1 MENLRGSQSLLNDVS
16 NRFVWVKRDEVK
28 IAVGTFSLHVGGPS
42 PSLRRADSAI
52 MKTLKRL
59 AIFLGLFLSPKAAF
73 AHDGFHVPNG
83 FAPGF
88 THPLF
93 GWDHLIV
100 MLAVGIWAAQKF
112 GAARWQIPAAFV
124 GAMVVGGIAGA
135 LGVNVPGVEFII
147 MLSVPVI
154 GWILI
159 ERVKLT
165 NTGNAALAAFFAF
178 FHGLAHGAEMP
189 VSASAVSFVGGFVVA
204 TILLQG
210 LGFVVARGAVAAV
223 ALFAG
228 AKAHAQTTNQVT
240 PIVLDEI
247 VVEGRA
253 DSLLGIADSATEG
266 TVGAAE
272 LADRPTLRP
281 GELLETI
288 PGVIITQH
296 AGGGKANQYFLRG
309 FNLDHGTD
317 FATFLDGMPLNL
329 PTHGHGQGYADMNI
343 VIPELVQRVNYQ
355 KGVYYVENG
364 DFSSAGA
371 ARLEF
376 FKVLPQSI
384 ATVEGGS
391 FNYGRVMFADSPQVG
406 DGHLLYAG
414 EFMHNDGPWDK
425 PDNYNKVNGQL
436 TYSRGDAA
444 NGFSFTA
451 RAYHGEWD
459 SSDQIAAS
467 AIADGLV
474 TRFGSLDNTTGGD
487 SQRYS
492 LQGEWHRS
500 DADSATKVMAYTFY
514 YDMDLFS
521 DFTYFLTDNV
531 LGDQF
536 EQVDRRWA
544 AGLDVRH
551 TFYGQL
557 GEREM
562 ENMFGTQVRNDWIRN
577 GLYQTQGRVRVDK
590 VGGTLSATT
599 RADDVIQTSVGAFW
613 ENKIQWTDYF
623 RSTVGLRGEVYRYD
637 VDSTLAANSDER
649 YDGIAS
655 PKATLVFGPW
665 AQTEIYVQGGLGFH
679 SNDGRG
685 ATTRIDPT
693 DGVTPV
699 MRADPLV
706 QTYGA
711 QIGLRTLAVNGL
723 QSTLSFWWLDI
734 DSELLFVGDA
744 GATEASRPS
753 RRYGVEWANFYSVT
767 RNLTFDFD
775 ASFSHAEFRDY
786 DPAGDHIPGAIETV
800 VSAGVTYR
808 ADCGFFSSVRL
819 RYFGPRPLI
828 EDDSV
833 RSPETI
839 LVNAQL
845 GYQFNKTWTATV
857 EVLNLLDRKDHDIS
871 YFYESQTTPGG
882 APQEEIHFH
891 PVEPIQVRA
900 ALTARF

>member
-1 MENLRGSQSLLNDVS
+1 
-16 NRFVWVKRDEVK
+16 
-28 IAVGTFSLHVGGPS
+28 
-42 PSLRRADSAI
+42 
-52 MKTLKRL
+52 MK
-59 AIFLGLFLSPKAAF
+59 IFLLLFVIVGLNPTAAF
-73 AHDGFHVPNG
+73 GQTFDAAHGVVSG
-83 FAPGF
+83 ISQ
-88 THPLF
+88 PLF
-93 GWDHLIV
+93 GWDHLLV
-100 MLAVGIWAAQKF
+100 MLAVGFWAAQKF

-124 GAMVVGGIAGA
+124 GAMLVGGVAGA
-135 LGVNVPGVEFII
+135 SGLTIPGVEFVV

-159 ERVKLT
+159 ERVGLT
-165 NTGNAALAAFFAF
+165 NAGSAMLAGFFAF
-178 FHGLAHGAEMP
+178 FHGVAHGAEM
-189 VSASAVSFVGGFVVA
+189 SASASALSFGIGFVVA
-204 TILLQG
+204 TVAFQG
-210 LGFVVARGAVAAV
+210 LGFVMARLVV
-223 ALFAG
+223 ALFALMTGGKAG
-228 AKAHAQTTNQVT
+228 AQSVTNVVMPNASSAVT
-240 PIVLDEI
+240 RLGEI
-247 VVEGRA
+247 IVEGRA
-253 DSLLGIADSATEG
+253 DSLIGVADSATQG
-266 TVGAAE
+266 TVGAAQ
-272 LADRPTLRP
+272 LAERPTLRP
-281 GELLETI
+281 GEVLETV

-329 PTHGHGQGYADMNI
+329 PTHGHGQGYSDMNI

-355 KGVYYVENG
+355 KGVYSVENG

-391 FNYGRVMFADSPQVG
+391 FNYGRVMFADSPLVG
-406 DGHLLYAG
+406 GGHLLYAG

-425 PDNYNKVNGQL
+425 PDDYNKVNGQL

-444 NGFSFTA
+444 NGFSLTA
-451 RAYHGEWD
+451 RVYRGEWD
-459 SSDQIAAS
+459 SSDQVAAS
-467 AIADGLV
+467 AV
-474 TRFGSLDNTTGGD
+474 TGGSVPRFGSLDYTTGGD

-500 DADSATKVMAYTFY
+500 DADSVTKIMAYTFY

-531 LGDQF
+531 RGDQF

-544 AGLDVRH
+544 AGLDARH
-551 TFYGQL
+551 TFYGEL

-562 ENMFGTQVRNDWIRN
+562 ENMFGVQVRNDWIRN

-590 VGGTLSATT
+590 AGGTLSATT
-599 RADDVIQTSVGAFW
+599 RADDVIQTSLGVFW
-613 ENKIQWTDYF
+613 ENRIRWTDSF
-623 RSTVGLRGEVYRYD
+623 RSVIGLRGDGYRYD
-637 VDSTLAANSDER
+637 VDSTLTANSDEC

-665 AQTEIYVQGGLGFH
+665 AKTEIYVQGGLGFH

-685 ATTRIDPT
+685 ATTRIDPV

-711 QIGLRTLAVNGL
+711 EIGIRTLAVDGL

-753 RRYGVEWANFYSVT
+753 RRYGVEWANYYNIT
-767 RNLTFDFD
+767 PHLTLDFD
-775 ASFSHAEFRDY
+775 VSFSHAEFRNY
-786 DPAGDHIPGAIETV
+786 DPAGDHIPGAIESV
-800 VSAGVTYR
+800 VSAGATYR
-808 ADCGFFSSVRL
+808 ADWGFFGSVRL

-828 EDDSV
+828 EDNSV

-839 LVNAQL
+839 LVNAQM
-845 GYQFNKTWTATV
+845 GYQFNRTWTVTV
-857 EVLNLLDRKDHDIS
+857 EVLNLLNRKDHDIS

-900 ALTARF
+900 GLTARF